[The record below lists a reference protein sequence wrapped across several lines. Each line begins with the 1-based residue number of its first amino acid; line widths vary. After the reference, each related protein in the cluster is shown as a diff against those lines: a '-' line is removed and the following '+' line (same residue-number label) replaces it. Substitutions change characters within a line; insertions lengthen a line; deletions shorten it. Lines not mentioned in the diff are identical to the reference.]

1 MSSSRASGPHSGPS
15 KRPIKKPTRKSVST
29 VDRTRNRQRADEKK
43 TAGKKVARRQ
53 KNQPSAQLEASRRS
67 AFIEESQL
75 ASLRRNPALQRKAS
89 RVTSSGRRSAQA
101 AAKTSA
107 KTSARAPRPVRLLVR
122 WLFGRHQKNSRKA
135 LVAGGSVATLALL
148 AVVPARVG
156 SQAIAFSNCQEVVKS
171 GAEISRGQITS
182 LLSIPEGSRREAV
195 RQVVDEPYCLLPAM
209 TVDHKAV
216 DDKDAE
222 NKASKTKELEE
233 TLLEGNLLTE
243 REAYP
248 LAFDPK
254 AWVVVRYLDDEYA
267 GYDFVFKP

>member
-1 MSSSRASGPHSGPS
+1 MDRA
-15 KRPIKKPTRKSVST
+15 
-29 VDRTRNRQRADEKK
+29 VDRTRDRKRAGEKK
-43 TAGKKVARRQ
+43 TAEKKAARRQ
-53 KNQPSAQLEASRRS
+53 KNQHSARLEASRRS
-67 AFIEESQL
+67 AFIEESHL

-89 RVTSSGRRSAQA
+89 RKALSVTASGRRSAQA
-101 AAKTSA
+101 AAKASA

-156 SQAIAFSNCQEVVKS
+156 SQAISFSNCQEVVKS

-216 DDKDAE
+216 DDKAAE
-222 NKASKTKELEE
+222 NKASKPKESEE
-233 TLLEGNLLTE
+233 TFLEGNLVTE

-248 LAFDPK
+248 LAFDPE
-254 AWVVVRYLDDEYA
+254 AWVVVRYIDDEYA